1 MSLTGYLII
10 VYFVG
15 FGLTI
20 GFLSAKYK
28 DDSSATEG
36 ILWLSVLWP
45 LFWLMYPPYLLGKW
59 IAS

>member
-1 MSLTGYLII
+1 MLLTGYLII

-20 GFLSAKYK
+20 GFLCAKYK
-28 DDSSATEG
+28 DDPSVAEM
-36 ILWLSVLWP
+36 IFWLAVLWP